1 MGYRSD
7 MKALIYPVSGADSL
21 MKYEQLKTLMNT
33 TFKDFYDYW
42 EDPHLVW
49 DDKHR
54 VLLFSIEGVK
64 WYELYPEVVAFNRF
78 LTEVHDLGYVWESI
92 RLGENDDDVECL
104 ASDGAEWYLSVRREI
119 EVNL

>member
-7 MKALIYPVSGADSL
+7 LKALIYPVSGEQNL
-21 MKYEQLKTLMNT
+21 VEYEKLKLLMNT
-33 TFKDFYDYW
+33 TFKDVYDEW
-42 EDPHLVW
+42 QDPHFVW

-54 VLLFSIEGVK
+54 VLLFEIDGVK
-64 WYELYPEVVAFNRF
+64 WYESYPDVAKFNRF

-104 ASDGAEWYLSVRREI
+104 GSDGAEWYLSVRREI